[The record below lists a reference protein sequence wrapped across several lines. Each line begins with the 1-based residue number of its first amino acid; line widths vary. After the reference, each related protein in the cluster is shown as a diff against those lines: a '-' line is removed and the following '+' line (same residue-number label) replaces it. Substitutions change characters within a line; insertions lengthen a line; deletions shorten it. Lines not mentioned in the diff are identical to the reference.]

1 MPLNKLTFKSGIV
14 SDITPYS
21 NEGGFVDGD
30 KIRFRLGSPEKI
42 GGWSK
47 FSPNTYL
54 GSARRLLN
62 WVALDG
68 SDFLGVGTHLK
79 YYIEEGQ
86 TFNDIT
92 PIRSTINTNVTFT
105 TNTTTGTESQVI
117 VNASA
122 HGANLNDFVTIS
134 NADTAV
140 GGIAAS
146 AIGDSDGK

>member
-79 YYIEEGQ
+79 YYQ
-86 TFNDIT
+86 Y
-92 PIRSTINTNVTFT
+92 
-105 TNTTTGTESQVI
+105 
-117 VNASA
+117 
-122 HGANLNDFVTIS
+122 HYLH
-134 NADTAV
+134 
-140 GGIAAS
+140 
-146 AIGDSDGK
+146 